1 MPDIKKVIDNPDTSS
16 PRRTDRE
23 LDLDNWDEAQG
34 QRSAEQEGIELTAE
48 QCTACVNTTWNMGH
62 PRVVAS

>member
-23 LDLDNWDEAQG
+23 LDLEDWNEAQG
-34 QRSAEQEGIELTAE
+34 QRSKEHE
-48 QCTACVNTTWNMGH
+48 
-62 PRVVAS
+62 